1 MGRFPDPADG
11 QPSMQDATPQH
22 CDILVVGGGP
32 AGSTAAALLAGRGWR
47 VLQLEKDRH
56 PRFHIGESLLPANLP
71 LLQEL
76 GVLDAV
82 RGIGLVKRGAD
93 FPSGAPGG
101 YSTFR
106 FEDVL
111 GDTPD
116 HAFQVRR
123 DQFDA
128 LLFDHAR
135 TCGVD
140 ARDGLRVEQVAFV
153 GDDVVADCRGDDGA
167 RISVRARYLVDAS
180 GRDTFLGS
188 RFGSKRRNRRHAS
201 AALFAHFDG
210 VARRPGEDA
219 GNISIYRFDFGWAW
233 FIPLP
238 DGLMSIGVVAGP
250 EHFRRR
256 RGDQADFL
264 LDTLRSHPE
273 AGPRLEGA
281 ALASPVHATGN
292 YSYACRRM
300 AGPRWLMV
308 GDAWAFVDPIFS
320 SGVFLAMHSAR
331 LAVDVVD
338 GSLRAPARERALQR
352 GFQRRVRRGV
362 RAFSWFIYRFN
373 TPAMRH
379 LLAHPTD
386 AFELRRGVIS
396 MLAGDVF
403 DSRPVRRRLLAFK
416 AIHGLFS
423 LATLRQRLL
432 QARRHR
438 RQAPAAVER
447 DGIGSG
453 AA

>member
-11 QPSMQDATPQH
+11 QPRMQDAPTHH

-32 AGSTAAALLAGRGWR
+32 AGSTAAALLARRGWR
-47 VLQLEKDRH
+47 VMQLEKDRH

-71 LLQEL
+71 LLDEL
-76 GVLDAV
+76 GVLEDV

-93 FPSGAPGG
+93 FPAAAPEG
-101 YSTFR
+101 YGTFR
-106 FEDVL
+106 FADVL

-128 LLFDHAR
+128 LLFEHAR
-135 TCGVD
+135 RCGAD
-140 ARDGLRVEQVAFV
+140 AREGVRVAQVAFA
-153 GDDVVADCRGDDGA
+153 GDDIVADCQGDDGT
-167 RISVRARYLVDAS
+167 RLGVRARYLVDAS
-180 GRDTFLGS
+180 GRDTFLGN
-188 RFGSKRRNRRHAS
+188 RFASKRRNRRHAS
-201 AALFAHFDG
+201 AALFAHFSG

-250 EHFRRR
+250 DHFRTR
-256 RGDQADFL
+256 RGDQAAFL

-273 AGPRLEGA
+273 AAARLAGA

-292 YSYACRRM
+292 YSYACRKM

-338 GSLRAPARERALQR
+338 GSLRQPRREAALQR
-352 GFQRRVRRGV
+352 RFQRRVRRGV

-373 TPAMRH
+373 SPAMRY
-379 LLAHPTD
+379 LFAHPTD
-386 AFELRRGVIS
+386 RLDLRRGVVS

-403 DSRPVRRRLLAFK
+403 DNGPVRRRLGLFK
-416 AIHGLFS
+416 AIHAIASVVL
-423 LATLRQRLL
+423 
-432 QARRHR
+432 ARRS
-438 RQAPAAVER
+438 PAAGGRRRRGGGTVS
-447 DGIGSG
+447 GGAGSEV
-453 AA
+453 A

>member
-1 MGRFPDPADG
+1 
-11 QPSMQDATPQH
+11 MQDASPQH

-32 AGSTAAALLAGRGWR
+32 AGSTASALLARRGWR
-47 VLQLEKDRH
+47 VLQLEKARH

-71 LLQEL
+71 LLEEL
-76 GVLDAV
+76 GVLEEV

-93 FPSGAPGG
+93 FPSPAPGG

-106 FEDVL
+106 FDDVL

-135 TCGVD
+135 RCGVD
-140 ARDGLRVEQVAFV
+140 AREGVRVEQVAFA

-167 RISVRARYLVDAS
+167 RLSVCARYLVDAS
-180 GRDTFLGS
+180 GRDTFLGN
-188 RFGSKRRNRRHAS
+188 RFASKRRNRRHAS
-201 AALFAHFDG
+201 AALFAHFAG

-250 EHFRRR
+250 AHFRTR
-256 RGDQADFL
+256 RGDQAAFL

-273 AGPRLEGA
+273 AA
-281 ALASPVHATGN
+281 ARMRQAELATPVHATGN

-338 GSLRAPARERALQR
+338 GALRTPALERRLQR
-352 GFQRRVRRGV
+352 RFRRRVGRGV

-373 TPAMRH
+373 STAMRH
-379 LLAHPTD
+379 LFAHPSD
-386 AFELRRGVIS
+386 RYELRRGVVS

-403 DSRPVRRRLLAFK
+403 DSKPVRRRLRVFK
-416 AIHGLFS
+416 AIHAIAS
-423 LATLRQRLL
+423 LVLLRQRWA
-432 QARRHR
+432 QMRQRRR
-438 RQAPAAVER
+438 PAVAA
-447 DGIGSG
+447 DGRLGDG